1 MVISL
6 APLRGA
12 LNAKIMETIELQSDD
27 NDKYFIC
34 DCCGQLNWLNEDV
47 HVGDEVECECC
58 GSKYILN

>member
-1 MVISL
+1 
-6 APLRGA
+6 
-12 LNAKIMETIELQSDD
+12 METIELQIDD

-34 DCCGQLNWLNEDV
+34 DCCEQLNWLNEDV

>member
-12 LNAKIMETIELQSDD
+12 LNAKIMETIELQIDD

-34 DCCGQLNWLNEDV
+34 DCCEQLNWLNEDV